1 MAEAVMATLNKGHG
15 RSRKPPSIPVQSS
28 RKAKA
33 SLEKTTPATVSV
45 YARMGELVGQQVNSE
60 MDLVVL
66 VRSGLPAKSIRT
78 LKDALGLDTELVAP
92 ETTLRRRLQD
102 NKPLTTD
109 ETERMIRIA
118 RITSL
123 AEALFEDKDAA
134 HAWLNTPA
142 QYLRGEPAISPIAL
156 SSTDPGARL
165 VESMILRTE
174 HGLF

>member
-1 MAEAVMATLNKGHG
+1 
-15 RSRKPPSIPVQSS
+15 
-28 RKAKA
+28 
-33 SLEKTTPATVSV
+33 
-45 YARMGELVGQQVNSE
+45 
-60 MDLVVL
+60 
-66 VRSGLPAKSIRT
+66 LPAKSIRT

-134 HAWLNTPA
+134 HAWLSTPA
-142 QYLRGEPAISPIAL
+142 QYLRNEPAISPIAL